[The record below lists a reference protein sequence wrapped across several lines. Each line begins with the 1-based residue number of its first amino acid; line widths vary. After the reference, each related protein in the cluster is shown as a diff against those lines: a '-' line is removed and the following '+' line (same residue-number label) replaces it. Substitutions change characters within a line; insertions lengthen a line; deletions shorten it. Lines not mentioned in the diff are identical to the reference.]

1 MRPGTLLFFCALAT
15 TSVAACAAS
24 TDDAATEADD
34 VSAADAAVIALG
46 AASQQTLFVRFP
58 EKPSK
63 ELTDA
68 VIAAAKRGVDTR
80 AVLSRSDEAFDSTWM
95 LQQRLESS
103 GVDVDVRSDEVLEDV
118 VAASDDAALLRV
130 SSRTKKVT
138 GAPAAA
144 AAKRF
149 TDVMDGKMPP
159 AGRLAARNTVT
170 LHPMPESSRDRI
182 VALFGAATRSID
194 VEIYQLQDRVVVK
207 ALAAAAARN
216 VKVRVMLEPKTVGSE
231 NYKAVSKELAAA
243 GVEVQTTPPAFDS
256 SRNVDHAKLAVID
269 DAELVFGTGN
279 LVRSGLGGASEG
291 PYNNRDFWV
300 EDTRAANVK
309 AGRALF
315 DADWARRTTKVA
327 DFDAFVLTPDNA
339 EHKISDLVDAA
350 HRRLFVYNQSLDD
363 DVLVAKLIDA
373 KRRGADVR
381 VLLGYQ
387 PGFGGQPPKNQE
399 PIDKLRA
406 AGVRAD
412 FLKKHY
418 LHAKAIVSDDRAYVG
433 SQNFTNGGLRN
444 NRELGEIFD
453 DSGVVAKLVETFESD
468 SR

>member
-1 MRPGTLLFFCALAT
+1 
-15 TSVAACAAS
+15 
-24 TDDAATEADD
+24 
-34 VSAADAAVIALG
+34 
-46 AASQQTLFVRFP
+46 
-58 EKPSK
+58 
-63 ELTDA
+63 
-68 VIAAAKRGVDTR
+68 
-80 AVLSRSDEAFDSTWM
+80 
-95 LQQRLESS
+95 
-103 GVDVDVRSDEVLEDV
+103 
-118 VAASDDAALLRV
+118 
-130 SSRTKKVT
+130 
-138 GAPAAA
+138 
-144 AAKRF
+144 
-149 TDVMDGKMPP
+149 
-159 AGRLAARNTVT
+159 
-170 LHPMPESSRDRI
+170 
-182 VALFGAATRSID
+182 
-194 VEIYQLQDRVVVK
+194 
-207 ALAAAAARN
+207 
-216 VKVRVMLEPKTVGSE
+216 
-231 NYKAVSKELAAA
+231 
-243 GVEVQTTPPAFDS
+243 
-256 SRNVDHAKLAVID
+256 
-269 DAELVFGTGN
+269 
-279 LVRSGLGGASEG
+279 
-291 PYNNRDFWV
+291 
-300 EDTRAANVK
+300 VK